1 LDYLQNGKNL
11 LSRLLWLIYQ
21 TGKGDWNCNSEFE
34 IIGFRLL
41 FLSFLIIFR
50 TSKTEIK
57 PMKRREILKGLSVI
71 PLAGIATAA
80 IAKHHAGTEAGAVAE
95 AAEEWLPKKEL
106 IKTPAG
112 SCLRSGHLLFIGGIG
127 GWYANQRAEPGD
139 IQVQIRSVLTTM
151 KGILEG
157 AGSSMSNVLKIQMT
171 VAEPNKNM
179 AKLNEAY
186 AEFFP
191 ENPPVRSY
199 SGSKT
204 SQMGREGILCQV
216 ACIAYVD

>member
-1 LDYLQNGKNL
+1 
-11 LSRLLWLIYQ
+11 
-21 TGKGDWNCNSEFE
+21 
-34 IIGFRLL
+34 
-41 FLSFLIIFR
+41 
-50 TSKTEIK
+50 
-57 PMKRREILKGLSVI
+57 MKRREILKGLSVI

-80 IAKHHAGTEAGAVAE
+80 IAKHHAGMEVESTAG

-127 GWYANQRAEPGD
+127 GWYANQRAEAGD

-157 AGSSMSNVLKIQMT
+157 AGSSMANVLKIQMT

-204 SQMGREGILCQV
+204 SQMGRDGILCQV
-216 ACIAYVD
+216 SCIAYVD

>member
-1 LDYLQNGKNL
+1 
-11 LSRLLWLIYQ
+11 
-21 TGKGDWNCNSEFE
+21 
-34 IIGFRLL
+34 
-41 FLSFLIIFR
+41 
-50 TSKTEIK
+50 
-57 PMKRREILKGLSVI
+57 MKRREILKGLSII
-71 PLAGIATAA
+71 PLAGVASAA
-80 IAKHHAGTEAGAVAE
+80 IAKHNAGTDTESA

>member
-1 LDYLQNGKNL
+1 
-11 LSRLLWLIYQ
+11 
-21 TGKGDWNCNSEFE
+21 
-34 IIGFRLL
+34 
-41 FLSFLIIFR
+41 
-50 TSKTEIK
+50 
-57 PMKRREILKGLSVI
+57 MKRREILKGLSVM

-80 IAKHHAGTEAGAVAE
+80 IAKHHAGSDAESVAG

-127 GWYANQRAEPGD
+127 GWYANQRTEPGD

-216 ACIAYVD
+216 SCIAYVD

>member
-1 LDYLQNGKNL
+1 
-11 LSRLLWLIYQ
+11 
-21 TGKGDWNCNSEFE
+21 
-34 IIGFRLL
+34 
-41 FLSFLIIFR
+41 
-50 TSKTEIK
+50 
-57 PMKRREILKGLSVI
+57 MKRREILKGLSI
-71 PLAGIATAA
+71 LPLAGIATAA
-80 IAKHHAGTEAGAVAE
+80 IAKHPSETESE
-95 AAEEWLPKKEL
+95 SLESIAEEWLPKKEL

-112 SCLRSGHLLFIGGIG
+112 SCLRSGHMLFIGGIG
-127 GWYANQRAEPGD
+127 GWYANKRAEPGD

-157 AGSSMSNVLKIQMT
+157 AGSSMANVLKIQMT

-204 SQMGREGILCQV
+204 SQMGRDGILCQV
-216 ACIAYVD
+216 SCIAYVD

>member
-1 LDYLQNGKNL
+1 
-11 LSRLLWLIYQ
+11 
-21 TGKGDWNCNSEFE
+21 
-34 IIGFRLL
+34 
-41 FLSFLIIFR
+41 
-50 TSKTEIK
+50 
-57 PMKRREILKGLSVI
+57 MKRREILKGLSII
-71 PLAGIATAA
+71 PLAGVASAA
-80 IAKHHAGTEAGAVAE
+80 IAKHQAGTDAE
-95 AAEEWLPKKEL
+95 SAAAAAEEWLPKKEL

-204 SQMGREGILCQV
+204 SQMGRDGILCQV

>member
-1 LDYLQNGKNL
+1 
-11 LSRLLWLIYQ
+11 
-21 TGKGDWNCNSEFE
+21 
-34 IIGFRLL
+34 
-41 FLSFLIIFR
+41 
-50 TSKTEIK
+50 
-57 PMKRREILKGLSVI
+57 MKRREILKGLSI
-71 PLAGIATAA
+71 LPLAGVAGSA
-80 IAKHHAGTEAGAVAE
+80 IANQAFEPQAE
-95 AAEEWLPKKEL
+95 SENPGAEEWLPKKEL

-139 IQVQIRSVLTTM
+139 IKVQIRSVLTTM

-171 VAEPNKNM
+171 VAEPNKNIP
-179 AKLNEAY
+179 ALNEAY
-186 AEFFP
+186 SEFFQ

-204 SQMGREGILCQV
+204 SQMGRDGILCQV
-216 ACIAYVD
+216 SCIAYVD

>member
-1 LDYLQNGKNL
+1 
-11 LSRLLWLIYQ
+11 
-21 TGKGDWNCNSEFE
+21 
-34 IIGFRLL
+34 
-41 FLSFLIIFR
+41 
-50 TSKTEIK
+50 
-57 PMKRREILKGLSVI
+57 MKRREILKGLSVI
-71 PLAGIATAA
+71 PLAGVATAV
-80 IAKHHAGTEAGAVAE
+80 IAKHHSGSDAGPEAS

>member
-1 LDYLQNGKNL
+1 MN
-11 LSRLLWLIYQ
+11 
-21 TGKGDWNCNSEFE
+21 
-34 IIGFRLL
+34 
-41 FLSFLIIFR
+41 
-50 TSKTEIK
+50 
-57 PMKRREILKGLSVI
+57 RREILKGLSII
-71 PLAGIATAA
+71 PLAGVATAA
-80 IAKHHAGTEAGAVAE
+80 IAEHHAGTDAE
-95 AAEEWLPKKEL
+95 LASAAAEEWLPKKEL

-127 GWYANQRAEPGD
+127 GWYANQRPEPGD

-157 AGSSMSNVLKIQMT
+157 AGSSMANVLKIQMT

-216 ACIAYVD
+216 SCIAYVD

>member
-1 LDYLQNGKNL
+1 
-11 LSRLLWLIYQ
+11 
-21 TGKGDWNCNSEFE
+21 
-34 IIGFRLL
+34 
-41 FLSFLIIFR
+41 
-50 TSKTEIK
+50 
-57 PMKRREILKGLSVI
+57 MKRREILKGLSVI
-71 PLAGIATAA
+71 PLAGVATAT
-80 IAKHHAGTEAGAVAE
+80 IANQRNLVITDSEPVEAG
-95 AAEEWLPKKEL
+95 EWLPKKEL

-127 GWYANQRAEPGD
+127 GWYANKRAEPGD

-157 AGSSMSNVLKIQMT
+157 AGSSMANVLKIQMT

-204 SQMGREGILCQV
+204 SQMGRDGILCQV
-216 ACIAYVD
+216 SCIAYVD

>member
-1 LDYLQNGKNL
+1 
-11 LSRLLWLIYQ
+11 
-21 TGKGDWNCNSEFE
+21 
-34 IIGFRLL
+34 
-41 FLSFLIIFR
+41 
-50 TSKTEIK
+50 
-57 PMKRREILKGLSVI
+57 MKRREILKGLSVI
-71 PLAGIATAA
+71 PLAGIATAV
-80 IAKHHAGTEAGAVAE
+80 IAKHHSGSDAGPEASP
-95 AAEEWLPKKEL
+95 AEEWLPKKEL

>member
-1 LDYLQNGKNL
+1 
-11 LSRLLWLIYQ
+11 
-21 TGKGDWNCNSEFE
+21 
-34 IIGFRLL
+34 
-41 FLSFLIIFR
+41 
-50 TSKTEIK
+50 
-57 PMKRREILKGLSVI
+57 MKRREILKGLTI
-71 PLAGIATAA
+71 LPLAGVAGGA
-80 IAKHHAGTEAGAVAE
+80 IANQTLEEKSESVKL

-157 AGSSMSNVLKIQMT
+157 AGSSMANVLKIQMT

>member
-1 LDYLQNGKNL
+1 
-11 LSRLLWLIYQ
+11 
-21 TGKGDWNCNSEFE
+21 
-34 IIGFRLL
+34 
-41 FLSFLIIFR
+41 
-50 TSKTEIK
+50 
-57 PMKRREILKGLSVI
+57 MKRREILKGLSVI
-71 PLAGIATAA
+71 PLAGVATAV
-80 IAKHHAGTEAGAVAE
+80 IAKHHAGSDVEPEAS

>member
-1 LDYLQNGKNL
+1 
-11 LSRLLWLIYQ
+11 
-21 TGKGDWNCNSEFE
+21 
-34 IIGFRLL
+34 
-41 FLSFLIIFR
+41 
-50 TSKTEIK
+50 
-57 PMKRREILKGLSVI
+57 MKRREILKGLSVI
-71 PLAGIATAA
+71 PLAGVATAV
-80 IAKHHAGTEAGAVAE
+80 IAKHHAGSDAEPEAS

-127 GWYANQRAEPGD
+127 GWYANQRTEPGD

>member
-1 LDYLQNGKNL
+1 
-11 LSRLLWLIYQ
+11 
-21 TGKGDWNCNSEFE
+21 
-34 IIGFRLL
+34 
-41 FLSFLIIFR
+41 
-50 TSKTEIK
+50 
-57 PMKRREILKGLSVI
+57 MKRREILKGLSI
-71 PLAGIATAA
+71 LPLAGIASGA
-80 IAKHHAGTEAGAVAE
+80 IAKHHAGADTESPGA

-157 AGSSMSNVLKIQMT
+157 AGSSMANVLKIQMT
-171 VAEPNKNM
+171 VSEPNKNM

-199 SGSKT
+199 SGSKP
-204 SQMGREGILCQV
+204 SQMGRDGILCQV
-216 ACIAYVD
+216 SCIAYVD